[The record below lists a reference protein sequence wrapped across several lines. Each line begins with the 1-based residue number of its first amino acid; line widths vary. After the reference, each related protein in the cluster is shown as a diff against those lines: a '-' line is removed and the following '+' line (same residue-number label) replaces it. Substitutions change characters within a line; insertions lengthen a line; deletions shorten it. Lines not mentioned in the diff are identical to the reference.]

1 MVSISSSVSSSLSS
15 SSDPAARAV
24 ERDLESTQTFI
35 FIFIFF
41 VLVDDAS
48 SLFKTNIP
56 SRSNSSSTFRLIFFL
71 AKHPLACLCTLTTA
85 NRCFSSSAYFARLD
99 SLFPSLTS
107 PSFNSSATTPTPSSA
122 SPLRV
127 SSSSSSCELVSSV
140 FVDSI
145 FNSSSSSRPFVSSDC
160 LPSSSGASKSISLG
174 RDAVTSAFTFSIT
187 DATSFFKNPL
197 LSLQNRVG
205 TTMLPFSFVS
215 FRCRNLSSI
224 VSVSNKF
231 SSSPFSRTFAAR
243 KYTQDINRSINRC
256 FCGCTHECS
265 QRFKA
270 RRMER

>member
-1 MVSISSSVSSSLSS
+1 MLSSEISSSLSS
-15 SSDPAARAV
+15 SSDPAQAKV
-24 ERDLESTQTFI
+24 ERDLESTLLQTFI
-35 FIFIFF
+35 FIFFF
-41 VLVDDAS
+41 VVVVAS

-85 NRCFSSSAYFARLD
+85 NRCFSSAYFARLD
-99 SLFPSLTS
+99 SLFSLTS
-107 PSFNSSATTPTPSSA
+107 SSFNSSATTPTPSATTTS
-122 SPLRV
+122 RI
-127 SSSSSSCELVSSV
+127 SSSSSSFELVSSA
-140 FVDSI
+140 FVDSMI
-145 FNSSSSSRPFVSSDC
+145 NASSSSRPFFSSDC
-160 LPSSSGASKSISLG
+160 LPSSSGASKSIS
-174 RDAVTSAFTFSIT
+174 RVRFAVTSAFTFSIT
-187 DATSFFKNPL
+187 DATSFLKNPL